1 MSKTEMVWIDE
12 ERCTGCGACVEAC
25 PVGAIALVDDVAR
38 VDEET
43 CTGCGACLEVCP
55 VEAIQPVVRGEIV
68 PAEERGVTPRR
79 TADEPLARPTG
90 RSRELAETAA
100 PVAVALGLGLLTR
113 AADALAWVVN
123 RWLAERSEERTTPSA
138 SATDRATEAP
148 GRGNGGGRRTRRRH
162 RGG

>member
-12 ERCTGCGACVEAC
+12 ERCTGCGACVETC

-68 PAEERGVTPRR
+68 PAEERGVTARR
-79 TADEPLARPTG
+79 TADEPLAQASER
-90 RSRELAETAA
+90 RRELVETAA

-123 RWLAERSEERTTPSA
+123 RWLAERPEGRSTP

-148 GRGNGGGRRTRRRH
+148 GRGNGGGRRTRRRR

>member
-68 PAEERGVTPRR
+68 PAEERGVTARR
-79 TADEPLARPTG
+79 TTEEPITRAAER
-90 RSRELAETAA
+90 RRELVETAT

-123 RWLAERSEERTTPSA
+123 RWLAERPERESTP
-138 SATDRATEAP
+138 SATDRAREAR
-148 GRGNGGGRRTRRRH
+148 GRGNGRGRRSRRRH